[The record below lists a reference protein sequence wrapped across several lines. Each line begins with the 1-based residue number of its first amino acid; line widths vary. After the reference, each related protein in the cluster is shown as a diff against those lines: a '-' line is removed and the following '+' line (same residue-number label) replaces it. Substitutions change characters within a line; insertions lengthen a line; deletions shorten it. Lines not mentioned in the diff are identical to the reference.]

1 MSFKSFAKFTLI
13 SIFLI
18 IVAGSVVRMT
28 GSGMG
33 CPDWPKCFGYLIP
46 PTQVEQIQWK
56 DNHSFFK
63 GQMIIVEEEL
73 LSAKSDFTS
82 GDHFLLENWDSYEK
96 HDYAIFNPS
105 HTWFE
110 YINRL
115 IGALSGLFTFIM
127 LLLSFRYWKTKRKIV
142 FISGLVVFLM
152 GFQAWLGA
160 TVVYSVLLP
169 AQITIHMLVALLI
182 VGLMMYLIYE
192 IPETSVS
199 RKVLVFDKALNKL
212 LVIALVL
219 SVIQIIL
226 GTQVRQIIDEIA
238 RSLSH
243 SQRELWIDLAGN
255 TFKVHRS
262 FAISIVIL
270 HALLLYRNIKMKLGY
285 RLVNILAIIVG
296 LEVLSGIVLTYFD
309 MLALMQPVHLVAAS
323 LIFVTQI
330 ALYFQLRKLR
340 AT

>member
-1 MSFKSFAKFTLI
+1 
-13 SIFLI
+13 
-18 IVAGSVVRMT
+18 MT

-56 DNHSFFK
+56 DNHSFFE

-82 GDHFLLENWDSYEK
+82 GDYFLLENWDSYEK

-142 FISGLVVFLM
+142 FISALVVFLM

-182 VGLMMYLIYE
+182 VC
-192 IPETSVS
+192 
-199 RKVLVFDKALNKL
+199 
-212 LVIALVL
+212 
-219 SVIQIIL
+219 
-226 GTQVRQIIDEIA
+226 
-238 RSLSH
+238 
-243 SQRELWIDLAGN
+243 
-255 TFKVHRS
+255 
-262 FAISIVIL
+262 
-270 HALLLYRNIKMKLGY
+270 LLYTSPSPRDKRQSRMPSS
-285 RLVNILAIIVG
+285 A
-296 LEVLSGIVLTYFD
+296 
-309 MLALMQPVHLVAAS
+309 
-323 LIFVTQI
+323 
-330 ALYFQLRKLR
+330 
-340 AT
+340 